1 MKQLTALACVGAMV
15 VLTACDVPQSPVVIG
30 PDGQER
36 IQINTAGLTCYQ
48 TRCLDINPAARS
60 VRMVGNRTT
69 GIPRGIDVSDG
80 TVTPAEFRRLGEVAL
95 LAGGT
100 GSRGDRG

>member
-1 MKQLTALACVGAMV
+1 MAYMKTLAGVGAMV
-15 VLTACDVPQSPVVIG
+15 ALTACEVPQSPVVTG
-30 PDGQER
+30 PDGQAR
-36 IQINTAGLTCYQ
+36 IQINTSGLTCYQ
-48 TRCLDINPAARS
+48 TRCLDINPASRS